1 MEILTILA
9 TGFGI
14 SAAILGG
21 TISICCM
28 FAMYGSKYVV
38 GNSEIK
44 CIEDEE
50 QMRFLSKHKGRMRLP
65 LQEAR

>member
-14 SAAILGG
+14 AAAVLGG

-38 GNSEIK
+38 GSSEIK

-50 QMRFLSKHKGRMRLP
+50 QMRFLSAYAQRKEKK
-65 LQEAR
+65 

>member
-1 MEILTILA
+1 MDILTILA

-28 FAMYGSKYVV
+28 FAMQGSKYVV